1 MALCNE
7 GVDPTGEGKREG
19 KGEGEGHCPAIA
31 FPFISIQF
39 LSCPFI
45 SFHLL
50 SFLYPPGND
59 HISHQTGSSENHRLK
74 FVPTGRGYVIVPSRI
89 NQPF

>member
-59 HISHQTGSSENHRLK
+59 HISHLGKLGKSSTQIK
-74 FVPTGRGYVIVPSRI
+74 SADW
-89 NQPF
+89 